1 MSLHTKSLV
10 FLQRMLCQ
18 SIPAVEK
25 ELSNWRNVASLIPQP
40 ELRKQALASLK
51 EKKFHCQGGS
61 VYATLSPAKSL
72 RRQLLKAIVSLQT
85 ISDYLDNLSDRSG
98 IVNEDAF
105 RQLHLAFTDALTPGG
120 RDHDYYACYPYFRD
134 GGYLAA
140 LVKTCRQAIAYLPG
154 YQKIQEHIMEL
165 AHLYC
170 HLQIVKHLEEGKREA
185 TLRKSLEPIA
195 QKYGLYWWELAAATG
210 STLGIFALMAAA
222 ADDGSKDGVIILKE
236 TYFPWIGGLH
246 ILLDYFID
254 QQEDRCGG
262 DLNFCSFYGS
272 QEEAT
277 ARFKLFLR
285 QAKERANTLP
295 EPAFHLLV
303 VKGLPALYLS
313 DFKARD
319 PGYLSTIKVILQE
332 AGAFSQQL
340 FLLCRVLRAFGV
352 I

>member
-1 MSLHTKSLV
+1 MSLQTKSLV
-10 FLQRMLCQ
+10 FLQRMLFQ
-18 SIPAVEK
+18 SFPAVEK
-25 ELSNWRNVASLIPQP
+25 ELSNWRNVASLIPQQ
-40 ELRKQALASLK
+40 ELRKQALASLR

-105 RQLHLAFTDALTPGG
+105 RQLHLAFTDALTPEG
-120 RDHDYYACYPYFRD
+120 RDHDYYSCYPYFRD

-140 LVKTCRQAIAYLPG
+140 LVKTCRQALADLPG
-154 YQKIQEHIMEL
+154 YKKMQGHIMEL

-185 TLRKSLEPIA
+185 ILKKRLEPLA

-222 ADDGSKDGVIILKE
+222 ADDGSKDGAAALKE

-254 QQEDRCGG
+254 QQEDRRGG
-262 DLNFCSFYGS
+262 DLNFCSFYCS
-272 QEEAT
+272 QDEAA

-285 QAKERANTLP
+285 QAKDKAAGLP
-295 EPAFHLLV
+295 EPGFHLLV

-319 PGYLSTIKVILQE
+319 PGYLSTCKVILQE

-340 FLLCRVLRAFGV
+340 FLLCRFLRRIGV